1 MELRHLRYFAAV
13 AAHGSFNRAAASL
26 HLTQPALSRQI
37 KDLEDELA
45 VRLFVRSKNAVT
57 LTEAGK
63 LFYEEARE
71 LLARSEQAIRRVQ
84 ADSQNEI
91 LRVGYAPSMTSGI
104 MPGALKKF
112 QSTSPRVRV
121 ELSDLSSREMNA
133 KAREG
138 LLDLLVTA
146 YGPAHEMPGFQWT
159 ELWRVSTVLVMPKSH
174 PLAKLKKIAPT
185 RLRDLPL
192 IGLAQENYP
201 DYVQT
206 IRAMLEPFGVK
217 PQFEALI
224 NDGVPIIFPVLEAN
238 QAVAI
243 LAEGVV
249 NIIPRTLVARP
260 FSPALSQVSVKA
272 GVPTLR
278 ASPHAAT
285 FARLLREAASS
296 ARESGAQLKNLKSV
310 TV

>member
-1 MELRHLRYFAAV
+1 VELRHLRYFAAV
-13 AAHGSFNRAAASL
+13 VAHGSFNRAAASL
-26 HLTQPALSRQI
+26 HLTQPALSRQV
-37 KDLEDELA
+37 KDLEDELS
-45 VRLFVRSKNAVT
+45 VRLLVRTKNSVT
-57 LTEAGK
+57 LTDAGR
-63 LFYEEARE
+63 LFFEDARE
-71 LLARSEQAIRRVQ
+71 LLARSEQAIRRVREE
-84 ADSQNEI
+84 SRNEI

-104 MPGALKKF
+104 MAGALKKF
-112 QSTSPRVRV
+112 QSASPRVRV

-133 KAREG
+133 KARQG

-146 YGPAHEMPGFQWT
+146 YAPAHEMPGFQWT

-174 PLAKLKKIAPT
+174 PLAKLKKIAPA

-206 IRAMLEPFGVK
+206 IRAMLEPFGVT
-217 PQFEALI
+217 PRFLTLI
-224 NDGVPIIFPVLEAN
+224 NDGVPTMFPVLEAN
-238 QAVAI
+238 RAAAI

-249 NIIPRTLVARP
+249 NIIPRTLVTRP
-260 FSPALSQVSVKA
+260 FSPALSEVSVKV

-285 FARLLREAASS
+285 FARLLREEASS
-296 ARESGAQLKNLKSV
+296 ARDSG
-310 TV
+310 T

>member
-1 MELRHLRYFAAV
+1 VELRHLRYFAAV
-13 AAHGSFNRAAASL
+13 VAHGSFNRAAASL
-26 HLTQPALSRQI
+26 NLTQPALSRQV
-37 KDLEDELA
+37 KDLEDELT
-45 VRLFVRSKNAVT
+45 VRLFVRAKNAVT
-57 LTEAGK
+57 LTDAGK
-63 LFYEEARE
+63 LFYEDARE
-71 LLARSEQAIRRVQ
+71 LLARSEQAIRRVR
-84 ADSQNEI
+84 AESRNEI
-91 LRVGYAPSMTSGI
+91 IRVGYAPSMTSGI
-104 MPGALKKF
+104 MAGALKRF
-112 QSTSPRVRV
+112 QSASPRVSV

-146 YGPAHEMPGFQWT
+146 YAPAHQMPGFQWT

-217 PQFEALI
+217 PQFLALI
-224 NDGVPIIFPVLEAN
+224 NDGVPTMFPVIEAHR
-238 QAVAI
+238 AAAI

-249 NIIPRTLVARP
+249 NIIPRTLVTRP
-260 FSPALSQVSVKA
+260 FSPALPEISDKV

-285 FARLLREAASS
+285 FARLLREEAKCAKGSAA
-296 ARESGAQLKNLKSV
+296 
-310 TV
+310 